1 MMKWLVCL
9 ATLVC
14 SLSASLPAHAMD
26 CVTAANAT
34 PASECV
40 VLEQNG
46 VRGVWFELKIAD
58 ELRKAKLSF
67 PELQL
72 QIGALEQRGAVR
84 DWQLERYLEVISLK
98 QEALSEM
105 DKGLAAQVRIAR
117 EARDGERKAVERLH
131 AWYNQPSLW
140 FGAGVVVTL
149 VAGVLIVGYAN

>member
-1 MMKWLVCL
+1 MKWLVCSVTL
-9 ATLVC
+9 AC
-14 SLSASLPAHAMD
+14 NAAPASALD

-34 PASECV
+34 PASDCV
-40 VLEQNG
+40 VLERDG
-46 VRGVWFELKIAD
+46 ARGVWFDLKTAD

-117 EARDGERKAVERLH
+117 EARKGEREAVEALH

-140 FGAGVVVTL
+140 FASGVVVSV
-149 VAGVLIVGYAN
+149 VAGVLIAGYAK